1 MFPIF
6 SLLRVQQWYKNLV
19 VFLVIFFSG
28 NALSSGYA
36 WLNLFFAFVCLC
48 LLSSTNYI
56 INDIVDR
63 EKDKLDKFKAKR
75 PIASG
80 KVSITL
86 ASIIALVFLVI
97 SLGFGFYLNL
107 YFGISLALLFVLT
120 QIYSFWLKNKVFF
133 DIILIAINFMIRAIA
148 GAFILQ
154 VYISSW
160 FVTGIFFVAMF
171 FVIGKRYGESK
182 DGITK
187 NRKVL
192 EFYTPELMQIFLLVF
207 LSILVLFYSMYI
219 ILNHSGYW
227 FIATIPVF
235 ILLLLRYFSLIIRE
249 SNFARHAEKLF
260 SRKDLVLG
268 FLLWLTL
275 FLFAMFKNKLF

>member
-171 FVIGKRYGESK
+171 LVIGKRYGESK